1 MEALFLRVVWISLTC
16 SVVLVPLL
24 VGKGWLRHHVRA
36 KALYVVW
43 LILALR
49 LVVPVDLSLPEPAVT
64 VEAPS
69 YQVALPARTP
79 SANLPAGAQIEEP
92 SAVVGQSEPFPSP
105 LCCPPCGSL
114 ACWRRPWCREAGI
127 CWPAGGCCETPGLTW
142 RRRRR
147 QGRRQPAWA

>member
-16 SVVLVPLL
+16 SAVLVPLL

-64 VEAPS
+64 VEAP
-69 YQVALPARTP
+69 
-79 SANLPAGAQIEEP
+79 AGSVQMKILGVEN
-92 SAVVGQSEPFPSP
+92 
-105 LCCPPCGSL
+105 
-114 ACWRRPWCREAGI
+114 
-127 CWPAGGCCETPGLTW
+127 T
-142 RRRRR
+142 
-147 QGRRQPAWA
+147 